1 MLPQIYLAVN
11 SSCEYFAVN
20 NIIPINGGYV
30 MKMDFDNL
38 RDLLIF
44 NIKYYRY
51 VNNYSQEKL
60 AELSKLS
67 PRYITDVERGLHCP
81 TIPKIESIAKSLNI
95 EPYQLFINID
105 RDADI
110 VNKINQGRQYNQK

>member
-1 MLPQIYLAVN
+1 MRI
-11 SSCEYFAVN
+11 EFN
-20 NIIPINGGYV
+20 NL
-30 MKMDFDNL
+30 K
-38 RDLLIF
+38 DLLTF

-95 EPYQLFINID
+95 EPYQLFVNDD
-105 RDADI
+105 RDENI
-110 VNKINQGRQYNQK
+110 INKMKSGRQYNQK

>member
-1 MLPQIYLAVN
+1 
-11 SSCEYFAVN
+11 
-20 NIIPINGGYV
+20 
-30 MKMDFDNL
+30 MKIDFNNL
-38 RDLLIF
+38 RDLLIY

-51 VNNYSQEKL
+51 LNNYSQERL

-95 EPYQLFINID
+95 EPYQLFLNIV

-110 VNKINQGRQYNQK
+110 VDKIYQSRQYNQKYW

>member
-1 MLPQIYLAVN
+1 
-11 SSCEYFAVN
+11 
-20 NIIPINGGYV
+20 
-30 MKMDFDNL
+30 MKIDFNNL
-38 RDLLIF
+38 RDLLIY

-51 VNNYSQEKL
+51 LNNYSQERL

-95 EPYQLFINID
+95 EPYQLFLNIV

-110 VNKINQGRQYNQK
+110 VDKINQSRQYNQKY

>member
-1 MLPQIYLAVN
+1 
-11 SSCEYFAVN
+11 
-20 NIIPINGGYV
+20 
-30 MKMDFDNL
+30 MKIKFDNL
-38 RDLLIF
+38 KDLLIF

-81 TIPKIESIAKSLNI
+81 TIPKLESIAKSLNI
-95 EPYQLFINID
+95 EPYILFMNED
-105 RDADI
+105 RDKNI
-110 VNKINQGRQYNQK
+110 INKMNNNRQYNQK

>member
-1 MLPQIYLAVN
+1 
-11 SSCEYFAVN
+11 
-20 NIIPINGGYV
+20 
-30 MKMDFDNL
+30 MKIEFNNL
-38 RDLLIF
+38 RELLIF

-95 EPYQLFINID
+95 EPHELFINIE
-105 RDADI
+105 RDIDV
-110 VNKINQGRQYNQK
+110 VNKMKQGRQYNQK

>member
-1 MLPQIYLAVN
+1 MKIK
-11 SSCEYFAVN
+11 FN
-20 NIIPINGGYV
+20 NL
-30 MKMDFDNL
+30 K
-38 RDLLIF
+38 DLLTF

-67 PRYITDVERGLHCP
+67 SRYITDVERGIHCP
-81 TIPKIESIAKSLNI
+81 TIPKLENISKALNI

-105 RDADI
+105 RDEEI
-110 VNKINQGRQYNQK
+110 INKIKSGRQYNQK

>member
-1 MLPQIYLAVN
+1 
-11 SSCEYFAVN
+11 
-20 NIIPINGGYV
+20 
-30 MKMDFDNL
+30 MKIEFDNL

-51 VNNYSQEKL
+51 VNNYSQERL

-81 TIPKIESIAKSLNI
+81 TIPKIETIAKSLNI
-95 EPYQLFINID
+95 EPYELFVNVE
-105 RDADI
+105 RDED
-110 VNKINQGRQYNQK
+110 VVFKMKQGRQYNQK

>member
-1 MLPQIYLAVN
+1 MEIK
-11 SSCEYFAVN
+11 FN
-20 NIIPINGGYV
+20 NL
-30 MKMDFDNL
+30 K
-38 RDLLIF
+38 DLLTF

-67 PRYITDVERGLHCP
+67 SRYITDVERGIHCP
-81 TIPKIESIAKSLNI
+81 TIPKLENISKALNI

-105 RDADI
+105 RDEEI
-110 VNKINQGRQYNQK
+110 INKIKSGRHYNQK

>member
-1 MLPQIYLAVN
+1 
-11 SSCEYFAVN
+11 
-20 NIIPINGGYV
+20 
-30 MKMDFDNL
+30 MKIKFENL

-51 VNNYSQEKL
+51 LNNYSQEKL

-81 TIPKIESIAKSLNI
+81 TIPKLESIAKSLNI
-95 EPYQLFINID
+95 EPYKLFVNED
-105 RDADI
+105 RDI
-110 VNKINQGRQYNQK
+110 NMINKMKQSRQYNQK

>member
-1 MLPQIYLAVN
+1 
-11 SSCEYFAVN
+11 
-20 NIIPINGGYV
+20 
-30 MKMDFDNL
+30 MKIKFENL

-51 VNNYSQEKL
+51 LNNYSQEKL

-81 TIPKIESIAKSLNI
+81 TIPKLEIIAKSLNI
-95 EPYQLFINID
+95 EPYKLFVNED
-105 RDADI
+105 RDI
-110 VNKINQGRQYNQK
+110 NMINKMKQSRQYNQK

>member
-1 MLPQIYLAVN
+1 
-11 SSCEYFAVN
+11 
-20 NIIPINGGYV
+20 
-30 MKMDFDNL
+30 MKIKFDNL
-38 RDLLIF
+38 KDLLIF

-81 TIPKIESIAKSLNI
+81 TIPKLESIAKSLNI
-95 EPYQLFINID
+95 EPYILFMNEDID
-105 RDADI
+105 KSI
-110 VNKINQGRQYNQK
+110 ISKMNNNRQYNQK